1 MTIYKILDKL
11 KISYEEISHKA
22 VFTVEEA
29 NAIEEQING
38 VGCKN
43 LFLTNKK
50 GKYYIYVLEDSKQA
64 NLKELQIFLNE
75 KRLSFG
81 KEEELNEILKLT
93 KGSVTPL
100 GIINDKDNLVTILLD
115 KDLIDKRILA
125 HPNVNTKTMSL
136 EYKDLI
142 KIIEYT
148 NHNYIIIE

>member
-1 MTIYKILDKL
+1 MTIYEILDKL

>member
-1 MTIYKILDKL
+1 MTIYDILEEL
-11 KISYEEISHKA
+11 KISYEEISHEA

-29 NAIEEQING
+29 NAIEQQIKG
-38 VGCKN
+38 LGCKN

-64 NLKELQIFLNE
+64 NLKELQSFLNE

-81 KEEELNEILKLT
+81 KEEELNEILNLT

-125 HPNVNTKTMSL
+125 HPNVNTKTVSL
-136 EYKDLI
+136 EYQDLI

>member
-1 MTIYKILDKL
+1 MTIYEILDKL

-100 GIINDKDNLVTILLD
+100 GIINDKDNLVTFLLD
-115 KDLIDKRILA
+115 KDLINKRILA
-125 HPNVNTKTMSL
+125 LPFVNTKTISL

>member
-1 MTIYKILDKL
+1 M
-11 KISYEEISHKA
+11 
-22 VFTVEEA
+22 
-29 NAIEEQING
+29 
-38 VGCKN
+38 
-43 LFLTNKK
+43 KK
-50 GKYYIYVLEDSKQA
+50 DYHLE
-64 NLKELQIFLNE
+64 
-75 KRLSFG
+75 

-115 KDLIDKRILA
+115 KDIIDKRILA
-125 HPNVNTKTMSL
+125 LPFVNTKTISL

>member
-1 MTIYKILDKL
+1 MTIYEILDKL
-11 KISYEEISHKA
+11 KISYEEISHKE

-125 HPNVNTKTMSL
+125 HPNVNTKTISL

>member
-1 MTIYKILDKL
+1 M
-11 KISYEEISHKA
+11 
-22 VFTVEEA
+22 FTVEEA
-29 NAIEEQING
+29 NAIQEQING

-81 KEEELNEILKLT
+81 KEEELNKILKLT

-125 HPNVNTKTMSL
+125 LPFVNTKTISL

>member
-1 MTIYKILDKL
+1 MTIYEILDEL

-100 GIINDKDNLVTILLD
+100 GIINDKDNLKADFANKYIGGAVLYHGAVQEEIMFMECSECLCSLLFC
-115 KDLIDKRILA
+115 KDSF
-125 HPNVNTKTMSL
+125 T
-136 EYKDLI
+136 
-142 KIIEYT
+142 
-148 NHNYIIIE
+148 

>member
-1 MTIYKILDKL
+1 MTIYEILDKL

-125 HPNVNTKTMSL
+125 HPNVNTKTISL

>member
-1 MTIYKILDKL
+1 MTIYEILDKL

-115 KDLIDKRILA
+115 KDLIDKKILA

>member
-1 MTIYKILDKL
+1 M
-11 KISYEEISHKA
+11 
-22 VFTVEEA
+22 FTVEEA
-29 NAIEEQING
+29 NAIQEQING

-50 GKYYIYVLEDSKQA
+50 EKYYIYVLEDSKQA

-81 KEEELNEILKLT
+81 KEEELNKILKLT

-115 KDLIDKRILA
+115 KDIIDKRIQAL
-125 HPNVNTKTMSL
+125 PFVNTKTISL

>member
-1 MTIYKILDKL
+1 MTIYEILDEL

-50 GKYYIYVLEDSKQA
+50 GKYYIYVLEDRKQA

-115 KDLIDKRILA
+115 KDLIDKKILA

>member
-1 MTIYKILDKL
+1 MTIYEILDEL

-29 NAIEEQING
+29 NAIQEQING

-81 KEEELNEILKLT
+81 KEEELNKILKLT

-125 HPNVNTKTMSL
+125 LPFVNTKTISL

-142 KIIEYT
+142 KIIEYA

>member
-1 MTIYKILDKL
+1 MTIYEILDKL

-29 NAIEEQING
+29 NAIQEQING

>member
-1 MTIYKILDKL
+1 M
-11 KISYEEISHKA
+11 
-22 VFTVEEA
+22 FTVEEA
-29 NAIEEQING
+29 NAIQEQING

-50 GKYYIYVLEDSKQA
+50 GKYYIYVLEDSKQE

-75 KRLSFG
+75 KRLSYG

-115 KDLIDKRILA
+115 KDIIDKRILA
-125 HPNVNTKTMSL
+125 LPFVNTKTISL

>member
-1 MTIYKILDKL
+1 MTIYEILDEL

-50 GKYYIYVLEDSKQA
+50 GKYYIYILEDSKQA

-81 KEEELNEILKLT
+81 KEEELNKILKLT

-115 KDLIDKRILA
+115 KDLIDKRILV
-125 HPNVNTKTMSL
+125 HPNVNTKTISL

-142 KIIEYT
+142 KIIEYA

>member
-1 MTIYKILDKL
+1 MTIYEVLDKL
-11 KISYEEISHKA
+11 KIKYEEIAHEA

-29 NAIEEQING
+29 NAIEEAIDG

-64 NLKELQIFLNE
+64 NLKELQTFLNE

-81 KEEELNEILKLT
+81 KEEELNEILNLT

-100 GIINDKDNLVTILLD
+100 GIINDKDNLVTVLLD

>member
-1 MTIYKILDKL
+1 MTIYEILDEL

-29 NAIEEQING
+29 NAIQEQING

-115 KDLIDKRILA
+115 KDIIDKRILA
-125 HPNVNTKTMSL
+125 LPFVNTKTISL
-136 EYKDLI
+136 EYKDLT

>member
-1 MTIYKILDKL
+1 M
-11 KISYEEISHKA
+11 
-22 VFTVEEA
+22 FTVEEA
-29 NAIEEQING
+29 NAMQEQING

-75 KRLSFG
+75 KRLSYV

-100 GIINDKDNLVTILLD
+100 GIINDKDNLVSILLD
-115 KDLIDKRILA
+115 KDLINKRILA
-125 HPNVNTKTMSL
+125 LPFVNTKTISL

>member
-1 MTIYKILDKL
+1 MTIYDILDEL

-64 NLKELQIFLNE
+64 NLKELQSFLNE

-81 KEEELNEILKLT
+81 KEEELNEILNLT

-100 GIINDKDNLVTILLD
+100 GIINDKANLVTILLD

-125 HPNVNTKTMSL
+125 HPNVNTKTVSL
-136 EYKDLI
+136 EYQDLI

>member
-1 MTIYKILDKL
+1 MTIYEILDKL

-29 NAIEEQING
+29 NAIQEQING

-125 HPNVNTKTMSL
+125 HPNVNTKTISL

>member
-1 MTIYKILDKL
+1 MTIYEILDEL

-29 NAIEEQING
+29 NAIQEQING

-115 KDLIDKRILA
+115 KDLIDKRILV
-125 HPNVNTKTMSL
+125 HPNVNTKTISL

-142 KIIEYT
+142 KIIEYA

>member
-1 MTIYKILDKL
+1 MTIYEILDKL

-115 KDLIDKRILA
+115 KDLIDRRILA
-125 HPNVNTKTMSL
+125 HPNVNTKTMSI